1 MKFSFV
7 IPALN
12 EEDYIKTAIESIK
25 GQTEAAYEIIVVDN
39 GSTDKTAE
47 IARISGAKVVKEVKC
62 GISHARNKGAKVA
75 RGDILCF
82 VDADG
87 VLSKDWARRA
97 KSVLL
102 NKGVL
107 AVDGLII
114 FSHKDVLKRVLYNT
128 WTIIVYTGLILSK
141 LLLARHFF
149 TGNNMAI
156 RRKVFEKLGGFDP
169 VVSEQVR
176 LSRKFWR
183 FPGGK
188 AIFSPKMVI
197 YQSSRRFEAKGYIRT
212 IFFWIKAALTDVPQE
227 GYGYKSAIP

>member
-1 MKFSFV
+1 MKFSFI
-7 IPALN
+7 IPVLN
-12 EEDYIKTAIESIK
+12 EEVYIKTTIESIK
-25 GQTEAAYEIIVVDN
+25 KQTEAAYEIIVVDN

-47 IARISGAKVVKEVKC
+47 IARSLGCKVVKETKR

-87 VLSKDWARRA
+87 VLSEDWVRHA

-102 NKGVL
+102 NKGVT

-114 FSHKDVLKRVLYNT
+114 FSHHNVLKKALYNT
-128 WTIIVYTGLILSK
+128 WTLVAYTGLILSK
-141 LLLARHFF
+141 VLLSRHFL

-156 RRKVFEKLGGFDP
+156 RRTVFKKLGGFEP

-176 LSRKFWR
+176 LSRKFWKL
-183 FPGGK
+183 PGGK
-188 AIFSPKMVI
+188 AVFSPKMLI

-212 IFFWIKAALTDVPQE
+212 VFFWIKAALRQVPQE
-227 GYGYKSAIP
+227 QYVYKRTIP